1 MTDTQSADP
10 QSAATEEAG
19 YGQNP
24 LSGMDPEMAANP
36 QNLFK
41 MLRDEMPVMPVD
53 MPGGAKGVVL
63 SRKEDIM
70 LALRQP
76 DVFPR
81 TWTPSTSR
89 TIGR

>member
-1 MTDTQSADP
+1 MTDTQSADA
-10 QSAATEEAG
+10 QSADATEEAG

-36 QNLFK
+36 T
-41 MLRDEMPVMPVD
+41 
-53 MPGGAKGVVL
+53 
-63 SRKEDIM
+63 SS
-70 LALRQP
+70 
-76 DVFPR
+76 PR